1 MESAPTRYPHKD
13 ASTTSWDRCRSHDQ
27 GISASLG
34 QSQGISKHAL
44 RRTSYRADT
53 KHLHRTKS
61 VTGTKFAGDRVFGRH
76 EPSRHRGGGSSCSTA
91 STASSTGV
99 SKPWVQGGTY
109 GTGKSFG
116 LSGVDH
122 EAARRKRGEGGPQKL
137 VSRHPAVAIPGYGGF
152 APGVYAGNAHGETV
166 SRTNRAGLKNV
177 AKYREGK
184 VPKFSPPPRWAK
196 EYGTYNLGTEIPGY
210 GAHFPGK
217 ESGNLVGMCT
227 ARASKSN
234 WRPER

>member
-122 EAARRKRGEGGPQKL
+122 EAARRKRGEGGPQKCGE
-137 VSRHPAVAIPGYGGF
+137 VSG
-152 APGVYAGNAHGETV
+152 
-166 SRTNRAGLKNV
+166 
-177 AKYREGK
+177 REGAE
-184 VPKFSPPPRWAK
+184 VLAAAPVGEGIRHLQLGYRDSWIWGAFSWQGIRQLGRDVYSAGIQIQLETRRNVWPRQ
-196 EYGTYNLGTEIPGY
+196 
-210 GAHFPGK
+210 
-217 ESGNLVGMCT
+217 
-227 ARASKSN
+227 R
-234 WRPER
+234 